1 MVKTLQPIHPGEILS
16 EEFLQ
21 PLGITASRLASDIDV
36 PGSRI
41 SEIVNGN
48 RAMTADT
55 ALRLGIYFDMDAQF
69 WLNLQMEYELRL
81 ARAALGP
88 ELKAR
93 IRKRL
98 AAPA

>member
-1 MVKTLQPIHPGEILS
+1 MTTTLQPVHPGEILN
-16 EEFLQ
+16 EEFLK

-48 RAMTADT
+48 RALSADT
-55 ALRLGIYFDMDAQF
+55 AVRLGIYFGMEAQF
-69 WLNLQMEYELRL
+69 WLNLQMEYDLRR
-81 ARAALGP
+81 ARAELVP

-93 IRKRL
+93 IRKRVS
-98 AAPA
+98 APA